1 MHTRTQVPDP
11 PPADRRT
18 SSGELGLITLSC
30 WPGLFQTFLAGLAK
44 ILKTSIIRGTDPTYH
59 LAEGGKLA
67 RVRSSIFSLE
77 TVPGPRFLGQKGSCF
92 LGSVRGPEG
101 EPTLWTGESSGLS
114 WVQSAVWGSQSPWQ
128 EKNLLLKAQE
138 EPVGYR
144 LRWHPSPPEAG
155 SSS

>member
-11 PPADRRT
+11 TPADPHT

-30 WPGLFQTFLAGLAK
+30 WPSLFQTFLVGLAK
-44 ILKTSIIRGTDPTYH
+44 ILKTSIIRGTDPRYH

-67 RVRSSIFSLE
+67 WVRSSVFSLE
-77 TVPGPRFLGQKGSCF
+77 TVHGSRFLEQKGRCF
-92 LGSVRGPEG
+92 LGSVWGPEE
-101 EPTLWTGESSGLS
+101 EPTLWTGESSDLS

-144 LRWHPSPPEAG
+144 LR
-155 SSS
+155 